1 MNGWQYKTEFSP
13 QNDRKC
19 ERCVVCTNQ
28 TKTYIYTEKVT
39 NHDARN
45 QVRRPGDKIDFDL
58 SIMDAIA
65 EPSHHS
71 K

>member
-19 ERCVVCTNQ
+19 ERCVP
-28 TKTYIYTEKVT
+28 TKPKHIYTEKVT